1 MSPTDH
7 SVDAILDA
15 GAVGLVYFEKYL
27 PILHRVTSGSSW
39 TYPGLCARYD
49 QQRGLDLGALEED
62 ARLLTDSVVAARAEV
77 DRHDGLA
84 TTLASSW
91 VDAAGEAALADV
103 RSDRTIG
110 SQRAEAANQLSL
122 AMAAAVDG
130 IADAIE
136 RKATEIGRFDPS
148 GPEVTG
154 WGLVD
159 GKPLDVVMTIDLLA
173 TLDPGESLAWGSAPA
188 WIAHVSPFL
197 PAVVAPIP
205 AEVSNALPAPL
216 SPNPV
221 SLSPEAM
228 LIHAKRV
235 CDEWL
240 RTLFAPLVSAA
251 CQHLVDICESIDR
264 AVRDYLST
272 VAAVAETIDTRAFPT
287 ADAGEGAPGVGGGG
301 GVGGADNGGSRAP
314 SVAPDALGVAPQSTT
329 SGGGGSEPGQPQLGG
344 TPSASGT
351 PLPSTPLPSTPLPS
365 TPLPSTPMPATP
377 DLPPTRESLLPA
389 MKSMFGDLPSG
400 EDVIAAIGRT
410 GHEMTEQLKA
420 VLGEVIGRLCESA
433 DPAGQQEGLPQT
445 VDDGA
450 GLSESRSGS
459 DTSTPPQAPP
469 PPEATPPASPPPPG
483 GPAPIVDGSAERG
496 HVEAA
501 FDGHS
506 ARVSLAHNGIIALD
520 LGSPSGEN
528 RRFELR
534 PGPFGVPVVE
544 QVFGPT
550 HTGTAA
556 DAAPGVPEVPAGP
569 AEAPATSEDA
579 VPGDAAAVE
588 DLVLA
593 EDAPIAPSE
602 PEPQPENAPDMSGA
616 QLTEAGPL

>member
-1 MSPTDH
+1 MSPTGR

-27 PILHRVTSGSSW
+27 PILHRVTSDSSW

-77 DRHDGLA
+77 DRQDGLA
-84 TTLASSW
+84 ATLASSW
-91 VDAAGEAALADV
+91 VDAAGEAAHADV

-130 IADAIE
+130 IRDAIE

-148 GPEVTG
+148 GLDVTG

-159 GKPLDVVMTIDLLA
+159 GKRLDVVTTIDLLA

-205 AEVSNALPAPL
+205 ADVPNVLPAPL

-221 SLSPEAM
+221 ALSPEAI

-251 CQHLVDICESIDR
+251 CQHLVDICDSIDR

-287 ADAGEGAPGVGGGG
+287 ADAGEGAAGVGGGG
-301 GVGGADNGGSRAP
+301 GVGGADNAGSRAP

-344 TPSASGT
+344 TPPASGT
-351 PLPSTPLPSTPLPS
+351 PQPSTPQPSN
-365 TPLPSTPMPATP
+365 PMPSSP
-377 DLPPTRESLLPA
+377 DLLPTRESLLPA

-400 EDVIAAIGRT
+400 EDVIAAIERA

-420 VLGEVIGRLCESA
+420 ALGEVIGRLCESA
-433 DPAGQQEGLPQT
+433 DPASQQEGPPQT

-450 GLSESRSGS
+450 GLSESGSGS

-469 PPEATPPASPPPPG
+469 PPEATPPAPPLPTAV
-483 GPAPIVDGSAERG
+483 PAPIVDGSAERG

-506 ARVSLAHNGIIALD
+506 ARLSLAHNGIIALD
-520 LGSPSGEN
+520 LGGPSGEN

-550 HTGTAA
+550 HTVTAA
-556 DAAPGVPEVPAGP
+556 EAAAGVPEVSAGP
-569 AEAPATSEDA
+569 AEAPATPEDA

-588 DLVLA
+588 EDVAPA

-602 PEPQPENAPDMSGA
+602 PESQPENAPDMSGA